1 MVFHSRSAKTS
12 KKKIDLAKFKPYLL
26 NAGIVLF
33 VGIYVYAGALL
44 IQYIER
50 IPVKVEESF
59 RLRRN
64 SKDDMPI
71 IPLDRSKECVLHA
84 LRKMAHMSKGN
95 CSHLHTN
102 VNLLDECYS
111 SDLQKIKAIY
121 DSHIPEGSTEPEQE
135 PKSAV
140 ALKKFEVVDGFEQ
153 WTKTDAILF
162 CFTVITTIGYGNVA
176 PQSFWGRVFVIIYG
190 TIGIPT
196 AMMAIANVGKF
207 LATLLK
213 SWTRP
218 FLLLCRKMRKKMNK
232 KDQNGNEVKETQR
245 LMESSKKKAKKIEDD
260 ISSHDDEE
268 QEEEIEESD
277 GQTETR
283 ETESQETEEEHEDDD
298 DDSVITGRFRA
309 PIFHEV
315 LKFCSTF
322 AQKFYLFC
330 SHWPEF
336 SLCYSHFPQFFLL
349 FAICRSPQIFE
360 FSVTETIV
368 LFLAFLI
375 YIIAGSFLMSYYEEG
390 MTFGLAIYFNFVT
403 LTTIGLGDLV
413 PQSTDWLFVTL
424 VYCAIGLA
432 LTTIAIEIAAD
443 TLKKLHYFGRKL
455 DNVHN
460 VQIWFG
466 GQKLSMK
473 ALVKNLGDQ
482 LNVPVE
488 DLENLD
494 LAKFVDDAIKVEAG
508 ELTTLRND
516 RAWMN
521 SNYWRAIES
530 GSMHY
535 VDDDDLVTLQSNLSC
550 GSQQMLIRVP
560 YSRSSDSRMITVNHE
575 PLTEMSDEN
584 YRISSANEEYET
596 VETQFQDIEAAITN
610 RPHVSQ
616 NEGARKTSQCI
627 ELQKLLKAL
636 NDLNNEV
643 VSQDGRW
650 SEEARRRYLE
660 YQRIWSR
667 FRTPKNH

>member
-1 MVFHSRSAKTS
+1 MVFHSRSAKAS

-64 SKDDMPI
+64 SGDDMPI
-71 IPLDRSKECVLHA
+71 IPLDRSKECVIEA
-84 LRKMAHMSKGN
+84 LRKMTHLSKGN

-102 VNLLDECYS
+102 VNLLDDCYS
-111 SDLQKIKAIY
+111 LSLQRMKALY
-121 DSHIPEGSTEPEQE
+121 DSPSPEGSTAHESE

-140 ALKKFEVVDGFEQ
+140 ALKKFETVDGYEQ

-218 FLLLCRKMRKKMNK
+218 FLLLCRKMRKRMSK

-260 ISSHDDEE
+260 ISSHEDEE
-268 QEEEIEESD
+268 VEEEIEESD
-277 GQTETR
+277 
-283 ETESQETEEEHEDDD
+283 
-298 DDSVITGRFRA
+298 
-309 PIFHEV
+309 
-315 LKFCSTF
+315 
-322 AQKFYLFC
+322 
-330 SHWPEF
+330 
-336 SLCYSHFPQFFLL
+336 
-349 FAICRSPQIFE
+349 
-360 FSVTETIV
+360 VTETVV

-375 YIIAGSFLMSYYEEG
+375 YIIAGSLLMSYYEEG

-488 DLENLD
+488 ELENLD

-535 VDDDDLVTLQSNLSC
+535 VDDDDLVTLQSN
-550 GSQQMLIRVP
+550 RNY
-560 YSRSSDSRMITVNHE
+560 YSE
-575 PLTEMSDEN
+575 
-584 YRISSANEEYET
+584 
-596 VETQFQDIEAAITN
+596 F
-610 RPHVSQ
+610 
-616 NEGARKTSQCI
+616 
-627 ELQKLLKAL
+627 
-636 NDLNNEV
+636 
-643 VSQDGRW
+643 
-650 SEEARRRYLE
+650 
-660 YQRIWSR
+660 
-667 FRTPKNH
+667 

>member
-1 MVFHSRSAKTS
+1 M
-12 KKKIDLAKFKPYLL
+12 
-26 NAGIVLF
+26 G
-33 VGIYVYAGALL
+33 
-44 IQYIER
+44 
-50 IPVKVEESF
+50 
-59 RLRRN
+59 
-64 SKDDMPI
+64 I
-71 IPLDRSKECVLHA
+71 IPLDRSKECVIQA
-84 LRKMAHMSKGN
+84 LRKMAHLSKGN

-102 VNLLDECYS
+102 VNLLDNCYS
-111 SDLQKIKAIY
+111 SDIQKMRELY
-121 DSHIPEGSTEPEQE
+121 DTPSPEGSKEPDHAE

-140 ALKKFEVVDGFEQ
+140 ALKKFETVDGYEQ
-153 WTKTDAILF
+153 WTTTDAILF

-218 FLLLCRKMRKKMNK
+218 FLLFCRRMKKRMSK
-232 KDQNGNEVKETQR
+232 KDQNGNEIKETQR

-268 QEEEIEESD
+268 VEEEIEESD
-277 GQTETR
+277 
-283 ETESQETEEEHEDDD
+283 
-298 DDSVITGRFRA
+298 
-309 PIFHEV
+309 
-315 LKFCSTF
+315 
-322 AQKFYLFC
+322 
-330 SHWPEF
+330 
-336 SLCYSHFPQFFLL
+336 
-349 FAICRSPQIFE
+349 
-360 FSVTETIV
+360 VTETIV
-368 LFLAFLI
+368 LFVAFLI

-488 DLENLD
+488 ELENLD

-535 VDDDDLVTLQSNLSC
+535 VDEDDLVTLQSN
-550 GSQQMLIRVP
+550 RNY
-560 YSRSSDSRMITVNHE
+560 YSE
-575 PLTEMSDEN
+575 
-584 YRISSANEEYET
+584 
-596 VETQFQDIEAAITN
+596 F
-610 RPHVSQ
+610 
-616 NEGARKTSQCI
+616 
-627 ELQKLLKAL
+627 
-636 NDLNNEV
+636 
-643 VSQDGRW
+643 
-650 SEEARRRYLE
+650 
-660 YQRIWSR
+660 
-667 FRTPKNH
+667 

>member
-50 IPVKVEESF
+50 IPAKVEESF

-64 SKDDMPI
+64 IKDDMPI

-84 LRKMAHMSKGN
+84 LRKMAHMAKGN

-283 ETESQETEEEHEDDD
+283 ETESQGTEEEHEDDE
-298 DDSVITGRFRA
+298 DDSVIT
-309 PIFHEV
+309 
-315 LKFCSTF
+315 
-322 AQKFYLFC
+322 
-330 SHWPEF
+330 
-336 SLCYSHFPQFFLL
+336 
-349 FAICRSPQIFE
+349 
-360 FSVTETIV
+360 VTETIV

-596 VETQFQDIEAAITN
+596 VDTQFQDIEAAITD

>member
-71 IPLDRSKECVLHA
+71 IPLDRSKECVLHT
-84 LRKMAHMSKGN
+84 LRKMAHLSKGN

-111 SDLQKIKAIY
+111 SDLRKLKAIY
-121 DSHIPEGSTEPEQE
+121 DSPSPEGSTELEQE

-140 ALKKFEVVDGFEQ
+140 ALKKFEVIDGFEQ

-218 FLLLCRKMRKKMNK
+218 FLLLCRRMKKKMNK

-268 QEEEIEESD
+268 PEEEVEESD
-277 GQTETR
+277 
-283 ETESQETEEEHEDDD
+283 
-298 DDSVITGRFRA
+298 
-309 PIFHEV
+309 
-315 LKFCSTF
+315 
-322 AQKFYLFC
+322 
-330 SHWPEF
+330 
-336 SLCYSHFPQFFLL
+336 
-349 FAICRSPQIFE
+349 
-360 FSVTETIV
+360 VTETVV

-375 YIIAGSFLMSYYEEG
+375 YIIAGSLLMSYYEEG

-575 PLTEMSDEN
+575 PLTESSDEN
-584 YRISSANEEYET
+584 YKLHSVNEEYES
-596 VETQFQDIEAAITN
+596 VEAQYADIEASVTD
-610 RPHVSQ
+610 RPLVSQ
-616 NEGARKTSQCI
+616 NEGPRKTSQCI

-667 FRTPKNH
+667 FRTPKHQ

>member
-1 MVFHSRSAKTS
+1 MFRTSSSSPSGRSSSDIIDDCEMVNLVKTTKQT
-12 KKKIDLAKFKPYLL
+12 KKFVTINELEEVCEMGTFKDRFEKFKPYLL

-64 SKDDMPI
+64 IKDDMPI

-84 LRKMAHMSKGN
+84 LRKMAHMAKGN

-277 GQTETR
+277 
-283 ETESQETEEEHEDDD
+283 
-298 DDSVITGRFRA
+298 
-309 PIFHEV
+309 
-315 LKFCSTF
+315 
-322 AQKFYLFC
+322 
-330 SHWPEF
+330 
-336 SLCYSHFPQFFLL
+336 
-349 FAICRSPQIFE
+349 
-360 FSVTETIV
+360 VTETIV

-596 VETQFQDIEAAITN
+596 VDTQFQDIEAAITD

>member
-64 SKDDMPI
+64 SQDDMPI
-71 IPLDRSKECVLHA
+71 IPLDRSKECVLQA
-84 LRKMAHMSKGN
+84 LRKMSQISKGN
-95 CSHLHTN
+95 CSQLHNN
-102 VNLLDECYS
+102 VNLLENCYA
-111 SDLQKIKAIY
+111 SDLQKLKTIY
-121 DSHIPEGSTEPEQE
+121 DSSEGSKAPEQQ
-135 PKSAV
+135 SAV
-140 ALKKFEVVDGFEQ
+140 ALKKFVIVDGFEQ
-153 WTKTDAILF
+153 WTTTDAILF

-218 FLLLCRKMRKKMNK
+218 FLLLCRKMKKRMQK
-232 KDQNGNEVKETQR
+232 KDQNGNEIKETQR

-260 ISSHDDEE
+260 ISSHEDEE
-268 QEEEIEESD
+268 AEEEVEESD
-277 GQTETR
+277 
-283 ETESQETEEEHEDDD
+283 
-298 DDSVITGRFRA
+298 
-309 PIFHEV
+309 
-315 LKFCSTF
+315 
-322 AQKFYLFC
+322 
-330 SHWPEF
+330 
-336 SLCYSHFPQFFLL
+336 
-349 FAICRSPQIFE
+349 
-360 FSVTETIV
+360 VTETIV
-368 LFLAFLI
+368 LFVAFLV
-375 YIIAGSFLMSYYEEG
+375 YIIAGSLLMSYYEEG

-455 DNVHN
+455 DNVQN

-488 DLENLD
+488 ELENLD

-560 YSRSSDSRMITVNHE
+560 YSRSTDSRMITVNHE
-575 PLTEMSDEN
+575 PLTETSDEN
-584 YRISSANEEYET
+584 FKLHSVNEEYET
-596 VETQFQDIEAAITN
+596 EQFPDIEAEIIDK
-610 RPHVSQ
+610 PEVSQ
-616 NEGARKTSQCI
+616 NEGIRKSSQCI

-667 FRTPKNH
+667 FRTPKHQ

>member
-277 GQTETR
+277 
-283 ETESQETEEEHEDDD
+283 
-298 DDSVITGRFRA
+298 
-309 PIFHEV
+309 
-315 LKFCSTF
+315 
-322 AQKFYLFC
+322 
-330 SHWPEF
+330 
-336 SLCYSHFPQFFLL
+336 
-349 FAICRSPQIFE
+349 
-360 FSVTETIV
+360 VTETIV